1 MVLKERLQELGKE
14 KGKPCVSIS
23 LNTHRTHPDNAQDE
37 ILLKNLLHEAEERVT
52 REYDK
57 RSVAHLLENI
67 KSVQKEI
74 DANYN
79 LDSLNVFLSNDTK
92 EIIRSPWPVT
102 RNRVEISETFAV
114 RPLIRSFNRMQPY
127 LIMVLSQNGVHLY
140 ETVGSDVVNEIKN
153 KDFPYGPN
161 EGQNHSADRK
171 SDGEYQD
178 DLIREYFNNIDKAV
192 VRVHNENHLNCVV
205 LCTVDN
211 YSLLQQVADKP
222 GIYLGHVNIDYN
234 HTARHEIG
242 KQAWKLMETIQ
253 KQQNAEAINEVKDA
267 VSQGHVITDLQ
278 EIYQAAI
285 DGRGDLLIV
294 HQNFV
299 QPVKMMGERN
309 FELIDNPETAGA
321 IDDITS
327 NIAWE
332 VMSKKGRA
340 VFTAQDEIK
349 DLGKIALKTRY

>member
-1 MVLKERLQELGKE
+1 MVLKERLHELGNE

-23 LNTHRTHPDNAQDE
+23 LNTHRTHPDNAQDD

-52 REYDK
+52 KEFDK
-57 RSVAHLLENI
+57 RSVSKLLENI
-67 KSVQKEI
+67 KSVREEI

-79 LDSLNVFLSNDTK
+79 LDSLNIFLSNDTK
-92 EIIRSPWPVT
+92 EIVRSPWPVT
-102 RNRVEISETFAV
+102 RNRVEISDTFAV
-114 RPLIRSFNRMQPY
+114 RALIRSFNRFQPY
-127 LIMVLSQNGVHLY
+127 LTMVLSQSGVHLY
-140 ETVGSDVVNEIKN
+140 ETVGNDVINEIKN

-161 EGQNHSADRK
+161 EGQNHSSDRK

-178 DLIREYFNNIDKAV
+178 DLIREYFNKIDKAV
-192 VRVHNENHLNCVV
+192 VKVNNENHLNVVV

-234 HTARHEIG
+234 HLARHEVG
-242 KQAWKLMETIQ
+242 KQAWQLMETIQ
-253 KQQNAEAINEVKDA
+253 KQHNTDAINEVKEA

-278 EIYQAAI
+278 EIYQAAL
-285 DGRGDLLIV
+285 DGRGELLVV

-299 QPVKMMGERN
+299 QPVKMQGERN

-332 VMSKKGRA
+332 VLAKKGRA